1 MHRTLSAP
9 GEPWG
14 RFRIASGRGG
24 PRFPRPAWRSRLAA
38 GAGLLVTVV
47 ARGPIR
53 RASPIFVWFRR
64 GLSAFRFRRLPA
76 DRSTLRSARIP
87 LSGRRPRRP
96 FTRLDIRRRSTRYA
110 HATPVHSLRGH
121 AQNTHAQAPHTP
133 HPKAHAPRSA
143 PASAK
148 GPMPHTPRHAS
159 FRPSGTWAA
168 QRINRPVP
176 TQGSLEPTGH
186 LRRPDAYAT
195 LTLIRTTPPAPGGP
209 VASAPRPRVVPRDPE
224 HRSRAVEEAGPA
236 GQTPLTPYA
245 PTLPRTHEAASSLHA
260 PEAAFPVPPG
270 SGRRPRWQGGDR
282 ARSVYGE

>member
-1 MHRTLSAP
+1 MGALSDRV
-9 GEPWG
+9 G
-14 RFRIASGRGG
+14 SGRSQVPASRVAQPPCGRRRFG
-24 PRFPRPAWRSRLAA
+24 RHGRRPGSHPPRVADLRLVPARPLD
-38 GAGLLVTVV
+38 LPV
-47 ARGPIR
+47 
-53 RASPIFVWFRR
+53 
-64 GLSAFRFRRLPA
+64 RRLPA

-96 FTRLDIRRRSTRYA
+96 STRLDTRRRSTRSA
-110 HATPVHSLRGH
+110 HSTPVHSIRGH
-121 AQNTHAQAPHTP
+121 AHDTPTQAPHTRY
-133 HPKAHAPRSA
+133 AQAQALRSA
-143 PASAK
+143 PASAEA
-148 GPMPHTPRHAS
+148 PMPHTPRHAS

-168 QRINRPVP
+168 RRINRPTP
-176 TQGSLEPTGH
+176 TQCSLEPTGH

-195 LTLIRTTPPAPGGP
+195 LTLLRTTPPAPGCP

-270 SGRRPRWQGGDR
+270 SGRRPRWQGGDSV
-282 ARSVYGE
+282 RSVYGE

>member
-1 MHRTLSAP
+1 MHRTLRAP

-14 RFRIASGRGG
+14 AFGSRRVGEVPGSRVPRGAAAL
-24 PRFPRPAWRSRLAA
+24 RPAPVCSSRSSPGVPSAA
-38 GAGLLVTVV
+38 
-47 ARGPIR
+47 R
-53 RASPIFVWFRR
+53 RRSSS
-64 GLSAFRFRRLPA
+64 GSGSAFRPSGSSA
-76 DRSTLRSARIP
+76 PGGSVHTPLRPDP
-87 LSGRRPRRP
+87 LVRRRPRRP
-96 FTRLDIRRRSTRYA
+96 STRLDTRRRSTRSA
-110 HATPVHSLRGH
+110 HSTPVHSIHGH
-121 AQNTHAQAPHTP
+121 AHDTPTQAPHTRY
-133 HPKAHAPRSA
+133 AQAQALRSA

-168 QRINRPVP
+168 QRINRPTP
-176 TQGSLEPTGH
+176 TQCSLEPTGH

-195 LTLIRTTPPAPGGP
+195 LTLLRTTPPAPGGP

-270 SGRRPRWQGGDR
+270 SGRRPRWQGGDS